1 MTAPVASKIVLPDD
15 ATNTGKKVRTQT
27 RVVGSDTVHE
37 HFVIPVSP
45 QAIKGIYHFCFTLYT
60 VAASAQNGTSA
71 AIGWLQVPST
81 ATINARLRFC
91 QMAHTNTV
99 ATAIDHTSAPRIAVQ
114 RMTHTDGWSGATLN
128 VAKRATADSAN
139 QANIRTAAT
148 GTTVTLNATQL
159 VWASLVPGADITTS
173 GVLNI
178 QFGEEWRPV
187 LEDEYVV
194 IAPGEG
200 LVFYQIDAGTTSD
213 QRKTL
218 VKGCFDEVD
227 IS

>member
-1 MTAPVASKIVLPDD
+1 MTAPVASKIILPDD
-15 ATNTGKKVRTQT
+15 SSNTGKKVRTQT

-37 HFVIPVSP
+37 HFVIPISA
-45 QAIKGIYHFCFTLYT
+45 QKINGLYHFCFTLYT
-60 VAASAQNGTSA
+60 VTASAQNGTSA

-81 ATINARLRFC
+81 ATVAARLRFV
-91 QMAHTNTV
+91 QVAHTNTT

-128 VAKRATADSAN
+128 VARRATTDASN

-148 GTTVTLNATQL
+148 GTTVTLAATQL

-187 LEDEYVV
+187 FEDEYVW
-194 IAPGEG
+194 IRPGEG
-200 LVFYQIDAGTTSD
+200 VVIYQIDAGTTSD
-213 QRKTL
+213 QRKSL
-218 VKGCFDEVD
+218 VKGCWDEVD

>member
-1 MTAPVASKIVLPDD
+1 MAAPVASKIILPDD
-15 ATNTGKKVRTQT
+15 SSNAGKKVRTQT
-27 RVVGSDTVHE
+27 RVVGADTVHE

-45 QAIKGIYHFCFTLYT
+45 QLIKGVYNFCFTLYT
-60 VAASAQNGTSA
+60 VAASAQNGTTA
-71 AIGWLQVPST
+71 AIGWLQNPST
-81 ATINARLRFC
+81 STVNARLRFC
-91 QMAHTNTV
+91 QMAHTNVV

-128 VAKRATADSAN
+128 VARRQTSDSSN
-139 QANIRTAAT
+139 QANIRTAVT
-148 GTTVTLNATQL
+148 GSVVTLAATQL

-178 QFGEEWRPV
+178 QFGETWRPV
-187 LEDEYVV
+187 FEDEYVV

-200 LVFYQIDAGTTSD
+200 LAIYQIDAGTTSD
-213 QRKTL
+213 QRRTL
-218 VKGCFDEVD
+218 VKGCWDEVD

>member
-1 MTAPVASKIVLPDD
+1 MTAPVASKILLPDD
-15 ATNTGKKVRTQT
+15 SANAGKKVRTQT

-37 HFVIPVSP
+37 HFVIPVSA
-45 QAIKGIYHFCFTLYT
+45 QAIKGIYHFCFTLYA

-81 ATINARLRFC
+81 ATVNARLRFA
-91 QMAHTNTV
+91 QMAHTNAT

-114 RMTHTDGWSGATLN
+114 RMTHTDGWSGASLN
-128 VAKRATADSAN
+128 VAKRATADSSN
-139 QANIRTAAT
+139 QANIRTATT
-148 GTTVTLNATQL
+148 GTVVTLAATQL

-213 QRKTL
+213 QRKSL
-218 VKGCFDEVD
+218 VKGCWDEVD

>member
-1 MTAPVASKIVLPDD
+1 MAAPIASKILLPDD
-15 ATNTGKKVRTQT
+15 TANAGKKVRTQT
-27 RVVGSDTVHE
+27 RVVGADTVHE
-37 HFVIPVSP
+37 HFVIPISP
-45 QAIKGIYHFCFTLYT
+45 QKITGIYHACFTLYS
-60 VAASAQNGTSA
+60 VAAAAQNGTSA
-71 AIGWLQVPST
+71 GIGWLQVPST
-81 ATINARLRFC
+81 ATVSARLRFC
-91 QMAHTNTV
+91 QMAHTNNV

-128 VAKRATADSAN
+128 VARRATADANN
-139 QANIRTAAT
+139 QANIRTATT

-178 QFGEEWRPV
+178 QFGETWRPV
-187 LEDEYVV
+187 YEDEYVV

-200 LVFYQIDAGTTSD
+200 LVIYQIDAGTTSD

-218 VKGCFDEVD
+218 VKCCWDEID
-227 IS
+227 IT